1 VLVSVIDYFHIHL
14 PDKGNRI
21 KCSRMKKIN
30 SFFVTLLFLG
40 STVCLAQSTSIPAD
54 LSLAFKTGDVDKLS
68 EYLNNT
74 VELVI
79 LDNEDFY
86 NRKVAENILRDFF
99 SKHRVREFIIKHQG
113 GKNDANF
120 AIGDLRTDDGSFRV
134 YFLMKKVDSLP
145 LIHQLRIEKDD
156 SGSN

>member
-1 VLVSVIDYFHIHL
+1 MPHRGIST
-14 PDKGNRI
+14 KS
-21 KCSRMKKIN
+21 SRMKK
-30 SFFVTLLFLG
+30 FYTLTIALLLLLSASSLG
-40 STVCLAQSTSIPAD
+40 QTDQVPAE
-54 LSLAFKTGDVDKLS
+54 LSLAFKTGDVEKLS

-99 SKHRVREFIIKHQG
+99 KAHRVNDFIIKHQG
-113 GKNDANF
+113 GKPEAKF
-120 AIGDLRTDDGSFRV
+120 AIGDLRTVDGSFRV
-134 YFLMKKVDSLP
+134 YFLMKKVDSKP
-145 LIHQLRIEKDD
+145 MIHQLRIEKDD